1 MTDPSAV
8 TVPRCFKHPD
18 RETYIRCQRCGRY
31 ICPDCMH
38 QASVGFHC
46 PKCVAEGAA
55 STPRARTSYGGAV
68 VTGGSGLVTKAI
80 IAVNVAVFLLIHLTG
95 GVTSPLL
102 LRMELV
108 ARDFFF
114 QGSVYTGVDGG
125 AYWRL
130 LTSTFVH
137 VQTFHLLFN
146 MFAVWIFGPALESL
160 LGRWRYL
167 ALYLA
172 CALAGSVSVYLLTIP
187 NVPTIGA
194 SGAVFGLL
202 GAALV
207 ISYQRKLDITWL
219 LVMLGFNLVYGFIRP
234 DISWQGH
241 VGGLLAGLVLGVA
254 IAYAPR
260 PRRGL
265 VQGSAYAVVLA
276 ACVVITVARTLALT
290 G

>member
-8 TVPRCFKHPD
+8 TVPRCVNHPD

-55 STPRARTSYGGAV
+55 STPRVRTSYGGAV
-68 VTGGSGLVTKAI
+68 VVGRSGLVTKAI
-80 IAVNVAVFLLIHLTG
+80 IAVNVVVFLLIHLTG

-102 LRMELV
+102 YRMELV
-108 ARDFFF
+108 AKSFLF
-114 QGSVYTGVDGG
+114 QGSVYSGVEDG

-130 LTSTFVH
+130 ITSTFVH
-137 VQTFHLLFN
+137 VDTFHLLFN
-146 MFAVWIFGPALESL
+146 MFAIWIFGPALETL

-167 ALYLA
+167 ALYLT
-172 CALAGSVSVYLLTIP
+172 CALAGSVSVYVLTRP
-187 NVPTIGA
+187 EVATIGA

-219 LVMLGFNLVYGFIRP
+219 IVMLGFNLVYGFIRP

-241 VGGLLAGLVLGVA
+241 VGGLVAGLALGVA

-265 VQGSAYAVVLA
+265 VQGAAYAAVLL
-276 ACVVITVARTLALT
+276 ACVVLTVARTVTLT